1 MKKNVL
7 VFLACMVATLAA
19 SAAEDDAQEALFAQV
34 PTYFR
39 QPDPQRALDL
49 FVQLLETPLFKADGS
64 GQFSSGK
71 FNLFLWAAQV
81 LNHNPQETMHWCE
94 TLKSR
99 LAPQDDL
106 ATLMTFAAT
115 SDSGKCL
122 QQLDISAK
130 TRASLPEI
138 PSVKAFTDENIA
150 IMGATHLDA
159 LWASFYASGDAA
171 YVEKIAAFI
180 VAHADGNDPLTLGAA
195 RWSLDSNM
203 RQYPEI
209 AAIIGKYKET
219 LPADKRA
226 VLQKQLD
233 SLNTAQ

>member
-1 MKKNVL
+1 
-7 VFLACMVATLAA
+7 MVATLAA
-19 SAAEDDAQEALFAQV
+19 SAAEDEAQEALFAQV

-94 TLKSR
+94 TRKSR

-115 SDSGKCL
+115 SDSGKYL

>member
-1 MKKNVL
+1 
-7 VFLACMVATLAA
+7 MVATLAA

-49 FVQLLETPLFKADGS
+49 FVQLLETLLFKADGS

-115 SDSGKCL
+115 SDSGKYL

-138 PSVKAFTDENIA
+138 PSMKAFTDENIA

>member
-1 MKKNVL
+1 
-7 VFLACMVATLAA
+7 MVATLAA

-115 SDSGKCL
+115 SDSGKYL

-159 LWASFYASGDAA
+159 LGASFYASGDAA

>member
-1 MKKNVL
+1 
-7 VFLACMVATLAA
+7 MVATLAA

-34 PTYFR
+34 LTYFR

-115 SDSGKCL
+115 SDSGKYL

>member
-1 MKKNVL
+1 
-7 VFLACMVATLAA
+7 MVATLAA

-115 SDSGKCL
+115 SDSGKYL

-171 YVEKIAAFI
+171 YVEKIA
-180 VAHADGNDPLTLGAA
+180 AHADGNDPLTLGAA

>member
-1 MKKNVL
+1 
-7 VFLACMVATLAA
+7 
-19 SAAEDDAQEALFAQV
+19 
-34 PTYFR
+34 
-39 QPDPQRALDL
+39 
-49 FVQLLETPLFKADGS
+49 
-64 GQFSSGK
+64 
-71 FNLFLWAAQV
+71 
-81 LNHNPQETMHWCE
+81 MHWCE

-106 ATLMTFAAT
+106 ATPMTFAAT

>member
-1 MKKNVL
+1 
-7 VFLACMVATLAA
+7 MVATLAA

-115 SDSGKCL
+115 SDSGKYL

-159 LWASFYASGDAA
+159 LWASF
-171 YVEKIAAFI
+171 
-180 VAHADGNDPLTLGAA
+180 
-195 RWSLDSNM
+195 
-203 RQYPEI
+203 
-209 AAIIGKYKET
+209 
-219 LPADKRA
+219 
-226 VLQKQLD
+226 
-233 SLNTAQ
+233 

>member
-1 MKKNVL
+1 
-7 VFLACMVATLAA
+7 MVATLAA

-115 SDSGKCL
+115 SDSGKYL

-138 PSVKAFTDENIA
+138 SSVKAFTDENIA

-180 VAHADGNDPLTLGAA
+180 VAHADGNDSLTLGAA